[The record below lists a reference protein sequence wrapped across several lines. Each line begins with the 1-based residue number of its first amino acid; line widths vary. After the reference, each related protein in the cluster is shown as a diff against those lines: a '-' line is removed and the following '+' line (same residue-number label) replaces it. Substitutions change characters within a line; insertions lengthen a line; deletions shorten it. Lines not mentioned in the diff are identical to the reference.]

1 LNESVRRNLEKGVES
16 PHNASFVADHA
27 S

>member
-1 LNESVRRNLEKGVES
+1 LNESVRRNLENGVES